1 MTDRLFD
8 AINGLGPEEVR
19 QRLLALQAIFAR
31 APIPIA
37 IAHDPEC
44 RIITAN
50 RALSTLLGT
59 PEGANI
65 SLTPPP
71 GQAPAYHI
79 QRNGRDVPHDELPMQ
94 YAVAHRAAVSNEIE
108 IVRADGSV
116 RFVQNDVEPLYDT
129 HGRIYGC
136 VSVCVD
142 LTDRKRAERA
152 LLEADRRKDEFLATL
167 SHELRNPLAPL
178 RTALEVLRL
187 ARDDREL
194 FDKARATMERQLA
207 HLVRLTDDLL
217 DVSRITQN
225 KVELRRERV
234 DLCATLHSAVE
245 GLWPTIDLQGHTLRM
260 DVPSQPV
267 WVIADVTRLSQ
278 VFSNLLSNAARYT
291 PRGGRILVTAVVEG
305 EQASVVVA
313 DTGVGIPAEL
323 LPRIF
328 DMFTQLPAER
338 DKTHG
343 GLGIGLTLAKRL
355 IELHH
360 GTIEAR
366 SDGPGRGS
374 QFIVKLPVS
383 EEHAVADSTTTAAA
397 TLAPRGCRVLVAED
411 DRDAAE
417 MMEAMLH
424 HKGHDVRIAFDGE
437 QAVAI
442 AEAFE
447 PQIAFLDIGMPRMDG
462 YEAARRIRGALG
474 SRVMLVALTGW
485 GQDEDKR
492 RSREAGF
499 DHHLTKPPEPEML
512 DQLIAMCVRRERPSG
527 PPPP

>member
-1 MTDRLFD
+1 MTERSLFGD
-8 AINGLGPEEVR
+8 IDGLGPDEVR
-19 QRLLALQAIFAR
+19 QRLRALQSIISR

-44 RIITAN
+44 RVITAN
-50 RALSTLLGT
+50 SALAAMLGM
-59 PEGANI
+59 PEDANI

-71 GQAPAYHI
+71 GQAPPYRI
-79 QRNGRDVPHDELPMQ
+79 QRNGRDVPPADLPMQ
-94 YAVAHRAAVSNEIE
+94 YAVAHRIAVSNEIE
-108 IVRADGSV
+108 IVRADGTV
-116 RFVQNDVEPLYDT
+116 LFVKNDVEPLYDS

-142 LTDRKRAERA
+142 LTERRRAEQA
-152 LLEADRRKDEFLATL
+152 LLDADRRKDEFLATL

-178 RTALEVLRL
+178 RTALEVLRI
-187 ARDDREL
+187 AKDDREL
-194 FDKARATMERQLA
+194 ADKARLTMERQLA

-234 DLCATLHSAVE
+234 DLCAALHSAVE
-245 GLWPTIDLQGHTLRM
+245 TTWPSIDSHDHTLRM
-260 DVPSQPV
+260 DLPSQPV
-267 WVIADVTRLSQ
+267 WVVADVTRLAQ

-291 PRGGRILVTAVVEG
+291 PRGGRIFVTAALE
-305 EQASVVVA
+305 AHHATIVVA
-313 DTGVGIPAEL
+313 DTGVGIPADL

-328 DMFTQLPAER
+328 DMFTQLPADR
-338 DKTHG
+338 DRTHR

-355 IELHH
+355 VELHH

-374 QFIVKLPVS
+374 QFVVRRPLSKEREAAI
-383 EEHAVADSTTTAAA
+383 EEST
-397 TLAPRGCRVLVAED
+397 APAEVTPSGCRVLVAED
-411 DRDAAE
+411 DGDAAE
-417 MMEAMLH
+417 MMELMLQY
-424 HKGHDVRIAFDGE
+424 KGHDVRIASDGV

-442 AEAFE
+442 AEAFQ

-462 YEAARRIRGALG
+462 YEAARRIRAALG
-474 SRVMLVALTGW
+474 SRVTLVALTGW

-492 RSREAGF
+492 RSRDAGF

-512 DQLIAMCVRRERPSG
+512 DKLIASCVGRDRPDARA
-527 PPPP
+527 